1 MRNLLLSPTC
11 AGIGGD
17 KCDEC
22 SVGYIQ
28 TYQAIGPDHEVH
40 TRKIEAGETPTCT
53 ECGECFNNWQR
64 ILQGWCP
71 QSGWRFGVSN
81 VVSPQT

>member
-1 MRNLLLSPTC
+1 MQVLAAIS
-11 AGIGGD
+11 
-17 KCDEC
+17 DEC

-71 QSGWRFGVSN
+71 QSGWRLGVSN